1 MTSESWRFVPKHE
14 IWFLVAMFVGLL
26 IAHELSGD
34 SLTWAQLGI
43 LVGVT
48 AMVRIG
54 CIQYGT
60 RMNRP
65 RMKGLINWVID
76 YSF

>member
-1 MTSESWRFVPKHE
+1 MTSEIRQFVPKHE
-14 IWFLVAMFVGLL
+14 IWFLVAVFVGLV

-34 SLTWAQLGI
+34 SLTWAKLGI

-54 CIQYGT
+54 MYSIWKKDEQAEDEGT
-60 RMNRP
+60 N
-65 RMKGLINWVID
+65 
-76 YSF
+76 